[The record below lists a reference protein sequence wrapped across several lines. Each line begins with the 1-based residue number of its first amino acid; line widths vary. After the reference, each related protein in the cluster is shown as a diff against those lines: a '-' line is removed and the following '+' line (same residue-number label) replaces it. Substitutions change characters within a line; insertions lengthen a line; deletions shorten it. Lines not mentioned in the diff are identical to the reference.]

1 MRSVSREGVSIM
13 KTCKCK
19 CLKGKCGCKHKKKF
33 KKIHVIPILALITCF
48 QLLAPKNIKK
58 SLPGKALKYSL
69 ACAWGC
75 VVAIS
80 IIKTIRIVNKG
91 KKKRRK

>member
-1 MRSVSREGVSIM
+1 M

-58 SLPGKALKYSL
+58 SLPGKAPLNIPL
-69 ACAWGC
+69 HVHGD
-75 VVAIS
+75 VLL
-80 IIKTIRIVNKG
+80 R
-91 KKKRRK
+91 